1 MISYKSGRVFPP
13 QVVFAGSLILLAG
26 LFFVTRAMGIIMIL
40 TGAFILFSTDQV
52 RINTDTRSIRSGT
65 ALFGIIPTGKQ
76 RRIDEFNGVTVVPAT
91 VCTTTRSLSNRS
103 NSVQARE
110 FRVYLIE
117 KEQKTTL
124 LIRKFRVAGE
134 AFAFSRQLSSML
146 QIPLIPEINRY
157 NLHKPS
163 LDAGPKQKSP

>member
-1 MISYKSGRVFPP
+1 MQNVFGVLQKLGKSLMLPVSVLP
-13 QVVFAGSLILLAG
+13 VAGILLGVGSAH
-26 LFFVTRAMGIIMIL
+26 
-40 TGAFILFSTDQV
+40 
-52 RINTDTRSIRSGT
+52 
-65 ALFGIIPTGKQ
+65 FGIIPTGKQ

-157 NLHKPS
+157 NLNKPS